1 MVQKT
6 AISEPASNIDKAMQ
20 QIQRA
25 QATLDQD
32 FPITFRA
39 FLERVVQQPDT
50 MIRNVFQY
58 FHDMVKAYV
67 GTGVDEYPDDPE
79 SIKYVDYDC
88 TRLFVEDSDHPFLPD
103 RLFANRFVKQVE
115 SMRQGAQQN
124 KIYIFDGPHGCG
136 KSTFLNNLLTK
147 FEAYANTEE
156 GARFETIWRIDT
168 SALGGPAVS
177 DETFSILERLFQLQ
191 KESQQNQYDRL
202 KSRMLRRHSD
212 QYIDIPCPSHD
223 NPLLLVPKAQ
233 RRAFF
238 DDLFKNDAFKYALF
252 THKDYEWVFSDQPCT
267 ICSSLFDILQR
278 RLKDPLRVFDMLW
291 ARPYHFNRRL
301 GNGINVFN
309 PGDSPQKQSV
319 LTNEMLQ
326 NRINRLFG
334 DSNQVQYLYSRY
346 AKSNSGL
353 YALMDIKS
361 HNIERLI
368 ELHNII
374 SEGVHKVQDIEEN
387 VNSLFMALMNPED
400 KKNIQNIQSFSD
412 RIAYI
417 NISYVLDHN
426 TEVDIYRNIF
436 GRHIDHAFL
445 PRVLHNFSRIIIS
458 SRLSLRSEALLEWI
472 GDPEKYSRYCD
483 KNLQLLK
490 MEIYTGYIPTWL
502 SEEDRKRLT
511 AKRRRR
517 IIAEA
522 ENEGKHG
529 ISGRDSIKIFGEFYT
544 TYAKDGELIDMSTLC
559 KFFRSRKDLRASI
572 PDGFLDSLLHMYD
585 YAVLQEVKEAL
596 YYYNEDQ
603 IAVEIQ
609 NYIFAVNF
617 EPGSI
622 ERCPYTGEKIEIT
635 EEYLGH
641 FERRILGSGASRA
654 ERHALRKDV
663 QKEYATQTL
672 PLEVPSHVK
681 DLRQTTLFAKLNERY
696 IYNIKE
702 KVLDPFLENENFRR
716 AIKDFGEEDFKTY
729 DRRIRGDVTY
739 LMKNLT
745 AKHGYAPQGAKAVC
759 IYVID
764 NDLARVYMGP

>member
-58 FHDMVKAYV
+58 FHDMVKTYV

-156 GARFETIWRIDT
+156 GTRFETIWRIDT

-191 KESQQNQYDRL
+191 KESQQDQYDRI

-223 NPLLLVPKAQ
+223 NPLLLVPKSQ

-301 GNGINVFN
+301 GNGINIFN

-346 AKSNSGL
+346 AKSNNGL

-374 SEGVHKVQDIEEN
+374 SEGIHKVQDIEEN

-544 TYAKDGELIDMSTLC
+544 AYAKDGELIDMSTLC

-622 ERCPYTGEKIEIT
+622 ERCPYTREKIEIT

-681 DLRQTTLFAKLNERY
+681 DLRQTTLFGKLNERY

-745 AKHGYAPQGAKAVC
+745 AKHGYTPQGAKAIC